1 MVSFKISNFKGLNN
15 DISDQQSRGYF
26 PVASTEKHLAE
37 GVLQKCS

>member
-26 PVASTEKHLAE
+26 PVASIQKQLPE
-37 GVLQKCS
+37 GVLRKRS